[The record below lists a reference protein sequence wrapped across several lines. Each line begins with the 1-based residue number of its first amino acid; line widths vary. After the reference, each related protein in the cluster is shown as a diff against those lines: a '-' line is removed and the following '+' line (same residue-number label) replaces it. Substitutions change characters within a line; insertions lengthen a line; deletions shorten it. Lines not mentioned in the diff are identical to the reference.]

1 MASQKEVKN
10 RISSVKNIHKI
21 TRAMEMVA
29 AARLRRAEQRIDN
42 MRPYA
47 QAIRKM
53 TKQVAD
59 ASADVI
65 PRIALLQERENVSR
79 VGIILVTG
87 DRGLAGAFNT
97 NIIREGVRLKR
108 EFSGNG
114 AETSFSVI
122 GRRGNST
129 LTFRGETIAS
139 SYIGFTDR
147 PAFTDAREIS
157 RDVTAAYVDEELDR
171 VELVYNRYVSPLTQ
185 YVRRQTL
192 LPVQQ
197 ADVFGEGV
205 ERLMAEAGQDEEIDE
220 ELAEAHRRALWVY
233 EPEPEELLPM
243 LFEEYVDLSVYR
255 ALLESSASELGAR
268 MTAMRSAAENAQDMI
283 EDLTLAMNRARQ
295 AEITQEILEVVGGAE
310 ALG

>member
-1 MASQKEVKN
+1 MATQKEVKN
-10 RISSVKNIHKI
+10 RIASVKNIHKI

-29 AARLRRAEQRIDN
+29 AARLRRAEQRIDY

-53 TKQVAD
+53 TQQVAE
-59 ASADVI
+59 ASGDIQRV
-65 PRIALLQERENVSR
+65 ALLEDREQTKR
-79 VGIILVTG
+79 VGIVLVTG

-97 NIIREGVRLKR
+97 NIIREGIRLKR
-108 EFSGNG
+108 EFTDSG
-114 AETSFSVI
+114 AEVSFSVV

-129 LTFRGETIAS
+129 MTFRGEEIVN
-139 SYIGFTDR
+139 SYTGFTDR
-147 PAFTDAREIS
+147 PAFIDARGIS

-192 LPVQQ
+192 LPLQQ
-197 ADVFGEGV
+197 AEVFGEGIP
-205 ERLMAEAGQDEEIDE
+205 EPEAPADE
-220 ELAEAHRRALWVY
+220 ELAEAHMKAFWDY
-233 EPEPEELLPM
+233 EPEPELLLPM

-283 EDLTLAMNRARQ
+283 GDLTLAMNRARQ

>member
-1 MASQKEVKN
+1 MATQKEVKN

-29 AARLRRAEQRIDN
+29 AARLRRAEQRIAA

-53 TKQVAD
+53 TQQVAD
-59 ASADVI
+59 ASATI
-65 PRIALLQERENVSR
+65 PRIALLEEREQMQR

-97 NIIREGVRLKR
+97 NIIREGMRLKR
-108 EFSGNG
+108 EFASDG
-114 AETSFSVI
+114 ADVSFSVV

-129 LTFRGETIAS
+129 LTFRGESIAN
-139 SYIGFTDR
+139 SYVGFTDR

-192 LPVQQ
+192 LPMQQ
-197 ADVFGEGV
+197 AEVFGEGIP
-205 ERLMAEAGQDEEIDE
+205 EEEEDHS
-220 ELAEAHRRALWVY
+220 ELAEAHRKAYWDY
-233 EPEPEELLPM
+233 EPEPDQLLPM

>member
-1 MASQKEVKN
+1 MATQKEVKN
-10 RISSVKNIHKI
+10 RIASVRNIHKI

-29 AARLRRAEQRIDN
+29 AARLRRAEQRIDH

-53 TKQVAD
+53 TQQVAE
-59 ASADVI
+59 ASGDIARV
-65 PRIALLQERENVSR
+65 ALLEEREQTR
-79 VGIILVTG
+79 KVGIVLVTG
-87 DRGLAGAFNT
+87 DRGLAGSFNA
-97 NIIREGVRLKR
+97 NIIREGVRLRR
-108 EFSGNG
+108 EFESNG
-114 AETSFSVI
+114 AEVSFSVV

-129 LTFRGETIAS
+129 MGFRGEPIAG

-147 PAFTDAREIS
+147 PAFTDARGIS
-157 RDVTAAYVDEELDR
+157 RDVTTAYIDEDLDR

-192 LPVQQ
+192 LPLSQ
-197 ADVFGEGV
+197 AEVFGEGIP
-205 ERLMAEAGQDEEIDE
+205 EPEAPADE
-220 ELAEAHRRALWVY
+220 ELAEAHRKAFWDY
-233 EPEPEELLPM
+233 EPEPEQLLPM

-255 ALLESSASELGAR
+255 ALLESAASEHGAR
-268 MTAMRSAAENAQDMI
+268 MTAMRSAAENAQEMI
-283 EDLTLAMNRARQ
+283 GGLTLEMNRARQ